1 MNIKVNLESIAV
13 LDAID
18 RKGSFAAAA
27 KALYRVP
34 SALTYT
40 VQKLEQELAVTLFE
54 RSGHRAM
61 LTPAGRVLLHEGRY
75 LLRAAAEIES
85 QVKRI
90 ATGWEAE
97 LRIAVG
103 DLVPLKRV
111 LPLLAEFYALESHT
125 RVRLSGEVFGGCW
138 DALVAGRADVAIGA
152 PAEVPAG
159 GGFGTQPLGTVEFVF
174 AVAPGHPLA
183 KTPGPLS
190 RSDIVNYRAV
200 VAADSS
206 RDLAPRT
213 AGVLFGQEALT
224 VPDIRAKLEAQ
235 RQGLGVGYL
244 PRYLVD
250 PLALAGQLIIKAVDE
265 DKPTVALLTAWRSPK
280 KGKALAW
287 FLARLA
293 HGLAN

>member
-1 MNIKVNLESIAV
+1 MNIKLSLESIAV

-27 KALYRVP
+27 KALSKVP

-40 VQKLEQELAVTLFE
+40 VQKLEQDLAVKLFE
-54 RSGHRAM
+54 RSGHRAAP
-61 LTPAGRVLLHEGRY
+61 TPAGRALLHEGRH

-90 ATGWEAE
+90 ATGWETE

-103 DLVPLKRV
+103 DLAPLKRV
-111 LPLLAEFYALESHT
+111 LPLLAEFYALESGT
-125 RVRLSGEVFGGCW
+125 RVRLSSEVFGGCW
-138 DALVAGRADVAIGA
+138 DALATGRADLAIGA

-159 GGFGTQPLGTVEFVF
+159 GGFGAQPLGTVAFVF

-183 KTPGPLS
+183 RTPEPLS
-190 RSDIVNYRAV
+190 RGDIVNYRAV

-244 PRYLVD
+244 PRYL
-250 PLALAGQLIIKAVDE
+250 
-265 DKPTVALLTAWRSPK
+265 
-280 KGKALAW
+280 
-287 FLARLA
+287 
-293 HGLAN
+293 